1 MSPDESTTQALR
13 RLGYHRVDHERGGE
27 LCRRLRE
34 ISRQGGSAGVSCHGR
49 HVERIADCEHVWEL
63 GCSASTET
71 ANAWIERMERELEDA
86 EVEREAQAYWSG
98 RFDGL
103 DDIYFPGEG

>member
-34 ISRQGGSAGVSCHGR
+34 KSRQGGSAGVSCHGR
-49 HVERIADCEHVWEL
+49 HVERIADGRPVWEL
-63 GCSASTET
+63 GCSASVET
-71 ANAWIERMERELEDA
+71 ANAWIERMEETLLRRLLGGA
-86 EVEREAQAYWSG
+86 
-98 RFDGL
+98 
-103 DDIYFPGEG
+103 P